1 MRLDPSF
8 GKLLWIVNTTLVLTI
23 FFCCRDRNSSPF
35 WKGVMWA
42 AGAAKM
48 GFRWNIGKG
57 TKLDFGRTNGLIF
70 VLLQSS
76 FEKSIQ

>member
-1 MRLDPSF
+1 
-8 GKLLWIVNTTLVLTI
+8 
-23 FFCCRDRNSSPF
+23 
-35 WKGVMWA
+35 MWA

-57 TKLDFGRTNGLIF
+57 TKLDFGSTNGLIF